1 MEVNQHIFRANDI
14 RGVAYEDLT
23 EEVVI
28 QLGKS
33 LGSEALERGVKDFVI
48 GRDGR
53 LSSPDM
59 YEWLSGGVLSTGCM
73 LLILE

>member
-14 RGVAYEDLT
+14 RGIAYEDLT
-23 EEVVI
+23 EEVVTK
-28 QLGKS
+28 LGKS
-33 LGSEALERGVKDFVI
+33 LGSEALEREVKDFVI

-59 YEWLSGGVLSTGCM
+59 YC
-73 LLILE
+73 LLYTSDAADE

>member
-14 RGVAYEDLT
+14 SVAYEDLT

-48 GRDGR
+48 VEMEGC
-53 LSSPDM
+53 PAQICM
-59 YEWLSGGVLSTGCM
+59 SGYREESYQLM
-73 LLILE
+73 